1 MSMAGS
7 GASRLHGAVILAAL
21 LAGCLNSETA
31 ITTEADTGSTGTTAV
46 VTTTG
51 VTTGTPTSSGETT
64 GTGSSSTDGV
74 TSTMSIPSSPKPGP

>member
-21 LAGCLNSETA
+21 FAGCLNSETA
-31 ITTEADTGSTGTTAV
+31 ITTEADTSSGTLGTGTTAV

-51 VTTGTPTSSGETT
+51 ATAGTP
-64 GTGSSSTDGV
+64 
-74 TSTMSIPSSPKPGP
+74 PR